1 MQGKRVAYSI
11 GAKAYYETSALHNDG
26 VDAVFEAATRAAV
39 LVRDQ
44 GHGGV
49 GPAYDRDGNKELR
62 TSRPKEGHGKGCCL
76 VM

>member
-1 MQGKRVAYSI
+1 MN
-11 GAKAYYETSALHNDG
+11 EG

-49 GPAYDRDGNKELR
+49 GAAYDKDGNMNKEYR
-62 TSRPKEGHGKGCCL
+62 REEKRKQVTDKCC
-76 VM
+76 VIC